1 MDVATSPLFDT
12 LDALNSVVNATQIAL
27 QSTITQA
34 EIIVDSLAGQIQ
46 QLAQLP
52 AIGSG
57 NGSSKLDAFDDAIDA
72 VSERLPLTGIPAA
85 MDVGIAKNQTAVYEL
100 ALNGTIGAIAKVAIV
115 APLVTRADAL
125 ILAERIGNTFVSITA
140 SLDAAQTAFSDQ
152 PADLQYASNGQ
163 SFAAA
168 EKAIA
173 LATRYLL
180 AVAPDLKIER
190 RQILE
195 EPKTPVQ
202 IVVEA
207 YGELGADG
215 ELLDLFIEANKLGD
229 TLDGDG
235 ILMLDR
241 GTEVITYA

>member
-1 MDVATSPLFDT
+1 
-12 LDALNSVVNATQIAL
+12 
-27 QSTITQA
+27 
-34 EIIVDSLAGQIQ
+34 
-46 QLAQLP
+46 
-52 AIGSG
+52 
-57 NGSSKLDAFDDAIDA
+57 
-72 VSERLPLTGIPAA
+72 
-85 MDVGIAKNQTAVYEL
+85 
-100 ALNGTIGAIAKVAIV
+100 
-115 APLVTRADAL
+115 VTRADAL
-125 ILAERIGNTFVSITA
+125 AAAERIGDTLLAITA
-140 SLDAAQTAFSDQ
+140 SLDAAQEAFSGQ

-163 SFAAA
+163 TFAAA
-168 EKAIA
+168 ERAVS

-207 YGELGADG
+207 YGSLGDDG

-241 GTEVITYA
+241 GTEVVTYA